1 MIVTIL
7 LLKKENVSMYCLC
20 LINNCPETILANP
33 RHFTY
38 HILLAILI
46 MTRSIRWQSSTA
58 ALMAI
63 AITTGAATPLLSFS
77 PAFAQYNLNQSRT
90 VSIPANVTLPVTYDQ
105 EKVIVKPGETLRLTL
120 RISDNI
126 TDSNRNILIP
136 VNTEV
141 IGELQPVNLN
151 GGYSRDQNTQNN
163 QGVRFVARELVF
175 PSGQRQ
181 AIYANS
187 RTITETETV
196 SQGSSTGKIL
206 TDAAIG
212 AGAATAI
219 SLITGNK
226 KIEVLEPVGGAAAGA
241 LASVLLRKQ
250 KSDVF
255 VIRPEQDLDI
265 TLTSNLVLTRQ

>member
-1 MIVTIL
+1 M
-7 LLKKENVSMYCLC
+7 N
-20 LINNCPETILANP
+20 
-33 RHFTY
+33 
-38 HILLAILI
+38 
-46 MTRSIRWQSSTA
+46 RSTSWQSSTA
-58 ALMAI
+58 ALIAI
-63 AITTGAATPLLSFS
+63 AITTGAATPLLSLT

-90 VSIPANVTLPVTYDQ
+90 ISIPANVTLPVTYEK
-105 EKVIVKPGETLRLTL
+105 EKVIVKPGERLALTL
-120 RISDNI
+120 KISDNI

-141 IGELQPVNLN
+141 IGELQPINLN
-151 GGYSRDQNTQNN
+151 SRSSDNN
-163 QGVRFVARELVF
+163 QQGVRFVARELVF
-175 PSGQRQ
+175 PSGKRQ
-181 AIYANS
+181 PIYANS
-187 RTITETETV
+187 RTITETETINKA
-196 SQGSSTGKIL
+196 SSTGQIL

-250 KSDVF
+250 KSNVF

-265 TLTSNLVLTRQ
+265 TLTSNLVITR